1 MCFISAGLIFYSN
14 NSSCYAQKA
23 NDAIG
28 TDISE
33 SNLYPENSP
42 LYFGNPSDAVFDIQ
56 SDDNFLMERP
66 KFTLSYNNSKLIPN
80 WVAWHLCTKDL
91 GDSDRSNKFRAD
103 SDLPNEWYAVTKN
116 DYKFTIYGFDR
127 GHLCP
132 SADRTANAEDNSITF
147 LMTNMVPQAPDNNRI
162 VWVALEKYERELA
175 VQGYE
180 LYIFAGPLGEGGTGD
195 KGFFTSIPISSS
207 AAGKKAAT
215 GTNSGAAMHSDAAAT
230 GSAAGKSNPKIS
242 VPAFTWKIILAI
254 PEGENDLARVDE
266 NSIIIA
272 ACIPNE
278 NGCGK
283 NKTWQDYICTVDYLE
298 EVCGYNFFELLDDNI
313 EDYLESKLWENE
325 ND

>member
-1 MCFISAGLIFYSN
+1 MCFISAGLIFYGN
-14 NSSCYAQKA
+14 NFSCYAQKD
-23 NDAIG
+23 NDAVTAG
-28 TDISE
+28 ANVSE
-33 SNLYPENSP
+33 SNLYPEDSP

-56 SDDNFLMERP
+56 SGENFLMERP
-66 KFTLSYNNSKLIPN
+66 QFTLSYNNSKLIPN
-80 WVAWHLCTKDL
+80 WVAWHLCKKDL

-175 VQGYE
+175 AQGYE

-195 KGFFTSIPISSS
+195 KGFFTSIPI
-207 AAGKKAAT
+207 AAGTNSKAAT
-215 GTNSGAAMHSDAAAT
+215 NSKTAMHSDAAAT
-230 GSAAGKSNPKIS
+230 GSAAGESNPEIS

-254 PEGENDLARVDE
+254 PEGENDFERIDKNATV
-266 NSIIIA
+266 IA
-272 ACIPNE
+272 VCIPNE

-283 NKTWQDYICTVDYLE
+283 NKTWQDYICNVDYLE
-298 EVCGYNFFELLDDNI
+298 EACGYDFFELLDDEI
-313 EDYLESKLWENE
+313 ESYLESNRWEK
-325 ND
+325 